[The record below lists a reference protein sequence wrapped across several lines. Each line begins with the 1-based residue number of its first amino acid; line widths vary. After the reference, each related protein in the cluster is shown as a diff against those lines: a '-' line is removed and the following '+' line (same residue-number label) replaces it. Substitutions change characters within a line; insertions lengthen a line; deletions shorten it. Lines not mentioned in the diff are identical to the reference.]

1 MKAPCPAISRWT
13 CSSDLPQ
20 KEQRFSPP
28 CTGRSM
34 KELYLRRTVFSLE
47 AASQGSGEKWGLVRP
62 GGFEPPT
69 F

>member
-47 AASQGSGEKWGLVRP
+47 AASHGE
-62 GGFEPPT
+62 
-69 F
+69 